1 MPRFN
6 ILRGQKFSTGEK
18 IRVILR
24 EIVYRN
30 LLPECC
36 ECPAFGTSRERHDG
50 DRYAAA
56 ANDAAAAAA
65 DKPPGPPAPRAPR
78 RPCRAAYAA
87 LPSGDEL
94 GELANLTEIG
104 SSSAPPAS
112 DGTTPLS
119 CCMARSAS
127 SRRSNRTNPTPF
139 DRPATTAT
147 RRSRLVSCRNTI
159 RSMRPMVLRAGV

>member
-1 MPRFN
+1 MV
-6 ILRGQKFSTGEK
+6 
-18 IRVILR
+18 VILR
-24 EIVYRN
+24 KAVYRN
-30 LLPECC
+30 LLAECC
-36 ECPAFGTSRERHDG
+36 ECPALGTSLERQDG

-65 DKPPGPPAPRAPR
+65 ERPPGPPPPRVPS

-94 GELANLTEIG
+94 GELANLTEMG

-119 CCMARSAS
+119 CWIARSAS

-139 DRPATTAT
+139 DRPTEITTDSKGPLT
-147 RRSRLVSCRNTI
+147 HRTTSSVTVYDTI
-159 RSMRPMVLRAGV
+159 RHEMLF